1 MDTLTSDLLIC
12 VCAHLP
18 AASACQLRSSYRA
31 ALEALDP
38 AWLAHQRG
46 APTGVA
52 TFEQLALHE
61 ALTALETSRITFE
74 GASRDIQSSSM
85 PAVSEYAR
93 LLRRHPRA
101 SAHVDAHTGV
111 HAPSSF
117 APAFTCERARSVVSE
132 LVAQGVAASRLTST
146 GWGKAIAV
154 AAGWPPGCFSARAEV
169 RIVLPKPQLVRP
181 SHLVR
186 AHRRLM
192 CAHAA
197 PLRCTSPSMASC
209 CPPAPPTTS
218 SCRRQAS
225 TGRAGSR
232 TTKRGPALTRAAHHM
247 W

>member
-154 AAGWPPGCFSARAEV
+154 AAGWPQAASLHAQRCGSCFPSHSWYGPPTWCARTAVSCVRTRHRLGVPLPRWPRAARPPLLLRARAAA
-169 RIVLPKPQLVRP
+169 KP
-181 SHLVR
+181 
-186 AHRRLM
+186 
-192 CAHAA
+192 
-197 PLRCTSPSMASC
+197 
-209 CPPAPPTTS
+209 PPAEQAVAPPNVA
-218 SCRRQAS
+218 Q
-225 TGRAGSR
+225 
-232 TTKRGPALTRAAHHM
+232 P
-247 W
+247 